1 MSEEKTTIEE
11 QEVLIEDA
19 KSETIQP
26 SDENSMIE
34 EPQVE
39 LSELDKA
46 VQARMGHF
54 TINIS
59 LADLKYI
66 KNVLN
71 NKIEWKGPNEAY
83 LMLMALLSIS
93 NELKDKDS
101 SLNERVAIQLP
112 STTLESI
119 NFFLNRVTGKGEES
133 AHRLFAVSMILRP
146 AMEEI
151 KKLDEVIEKLQSE
164 ENSKPA

>member
-11 QEVLIEDA
+11 QEVLIEDTQ
-19 KSETIQP
+19 SETMP
-26 SDENSMIE
+26 ESEGVVE
-34 EPQVE
+34 EPQAE

-46 VQARMGHF
+46 IQTRMGHF
-54 TINIS
+54 AINIS
-59 LADLKYI
+59 PADLKYV
-66 KNVLN
+66 KNLLN

-93 NELKDKDS
+93 SELKERDS
-101 SLNERVAIQLP
+101 SSSERVQVQLP

-133 AHRLFAVSMILRP
+133 AHRLFAVSMLLRP

-151 KKLDEVIEKLQSE
+151 KKLDEIIEKLQSE
-164 ENSKPA
+164 EK

>member
-1 MSEEKTTIEE
+1 MSEETTNIEE
-11 QEVLIEDA
+11 QEVLIENTQ
-19 KSETIQP
+19 SETMP
-26 SDENSMIE
+26 ESDGVVE
-34 EPQVE
+34 EPQAE

-54 TINIS
+54 AINIS
-59 LADLKYI
+59 PADLKYI
-66 KNVLN
+66 KNLLN

-93 NELKDKDS
+93 SELKERDS
-101 SLNERVAIQLP
+101 SSNERVQVQLP

-133 AHRLFAVSMILRP
+133 AHRLFAVSMLLRP

-151 KKLDEVIEKLQSE
+151 KKLDEIIEKLQSE
-164 ENSKPA
+164 EK

>member
-1 MSEEKTTIEE
+1 MSEETTKIEE
-11 QEVLIEDA
+11 QEMVIEA
-19 KSETIQP
+19 TQSEATQEDQVEQSP
-26 SDENSMIE
+26 E
-34 EPQVE
+34 VE

-59 LADLKYI
+59 PADLKYI
-66 KNVLN
+66 KNLLN

-83 LMLMALLSIS
+83 LMLMAVLSIS
-93 NELKDKDS
+93 AELKDRNTS
-101 SLNERVAIQLP
+101 SVERTQIQLP

-133 AHRLFAVSMILRP
+133 AHKLFAISMVLRP

-151 KKLDEVIEKLQSE
+151 KKLDETIEILQSE
-164 ENSKPA
+164 EK

>member
-1 MSEEKTTIEE
+1 MSEETTKIEE
-11 QEVLIEDA
+11 QEMVIEDTQ
-19 KSETIQP
+19 SESTQEDQVEQSP
-26 SDENSMIE
+26 E
-34 EPQVE
+34 VE

-59 LADLKYI
+59 PADLKYI
-66 KNVLN
+66 KNLLN

-83 LMLMALLSIS
+83 LMLMAVLSIS
-93 NELKDKDS
+93 AELK
-101 SLNERVAIQLP
+101 ERDTTSVERTQIQLP

-133 AHRLFAVSMILRP
+133 AHKLFAISMLLRP

-151 KKLDEVIEKLQSE
+151 KKLDETIEKLQSE
-164 ENSKPA
+164 EK

>member
-11 QEVLIEDA
+11 QEVLIEDTQ
-19 KSETIQP
+19 SETMP
-26 SDENSMIE
+26 ESDGVVE
-34 EPQVE
+34 EPQAE

-54 TINIS
+54 AINIS
-59 LADLKYI
+59 PADLKYV
-66 KNVLN
+66 KNLLN

-93 NELKDKDS
+93 SELKERDS
-101 SLNERVAIQLP
+101 SSNERVQVQLP

-133 AHRLFAVSMILRP
+133 AHRLFAVSMLLRP

-151 KKLDEVIEKLQSE
+151 KKLDELIEKLQSE
-164 ENSKPA
+164 EK

>member
-1 MSEEKTTIEE
+1 MSEEKTQIEE
-11 QEVLIEDA
+11 QEVLIEDTQ
-19 KSETIQP
+19 SETIP
-26 SDENSMIE
+26 ETDGVVE
-34 EPQVE
+34 EPQAE

-46 VQARMGHF
+46 VQTRMGHF

-59 LADLKYI
+59 PADLKYV
-66 KNVLN
+66 KNLLN

-93 NELKDKDS
+93 SELKERDS
-101 SLNERVAIQLP
+101 SSNERVQVQLP

-133 AHRLFAVSMILRP
+133 AHRLFAVSMLLRP

-151 KKLDEVIEKLQSE
+151 KKLDEIIEKLQSE
-164 ENSKPA
+164 EK

>member
-11 QEVLIEDA
+11 QEVLIEDVQ
-19 KSETIQP
+19 SELVQE
-26 SDENSMIE
+26 SE
-34 EPQVE
+34 ETDQSPEVD

-59 LADLKYI
+59 PVDLKYI
-66 KNVLN
+66 KNLLN

-83 LMLMALLSIS
+83 LMLMAVLSIS
-93 NELKDKDS
+93 AELKDRDTS
-101 SLNERVAIQLP
+101 SVERTQIQLP

-133 AHRLFAVSMILRP
+133 AHKLFAISMLLRP

-151 KKLDEVIEKLQSE
+151 KKLDETIEKLQSE
-164 ENSKPA
+164 EK

>member
-1 MSEEKTTIEE
+1 MSEETTQIEE
-11 QEVLIEDA
+11 QEVSIEDTQ
-19 KSETIQP
+19 SETMP
-26 SDENSMIE
+26 EMDGMVE
-34 EPQVE
+34 EPQAE

-59 LADLKYI
+59 PADLKYV
-66 KNVLN
+66 KNLLN

-93 NELKDKDS
+93 SELKERDS
-101 SLNERVAIQLP
+101 SSNERVQVQLP

-133 AHRLFAVSMILRP
+133 AHRLFAVSMLLRP

-151 KKLDEVIEKLQSE
+151 KKLDELIEKLQSE
-164 ENSKPA
+164 EK

>member
-1 MSEEKTTIEE
+1 MSEEKTNIEE
-11 QEVLIEDA
+11 QEVSVIDA
-19 KSETIQP
+19 QPETIQD
-26 SDENSMIE
+26 SDESSPDQSPE
-34 EPQVE
+34 EE

-54 TINIS
+54 PINIS
-59 LADLKYI
+59 PADLKYV
-66 KNVLN
+66 KNLLN

-93 NELKDKDS
+93 SELKERDS
-101 SLNERVAIQLP
+101 SSNERVSIHLP

-133 AHRLFAVSMILRP
+133 AHRLFAVSMLLRP
-146 AMEEI
+146 AMEQI
-151 KKLDEVIEKLQSE
+151 KELDELIEKLQSE
-164 ENSKPA
+164 EK

>member
-11 QEVLIEDA
+11 QEVLIEDTQ
-19 KSETIQP
+19 SETMPEMDGIV
-26 SDENSMIE
+26 E
-34 EPQVE
+34 EPQAE

-59 LADLKYI
+59 PSDLKYI
-66 KNVLN
+66 KNLLN

-93 NELKDKDS
+93 SELKERDS
-101 SLNERVAIQLP
+101 SSSERVQVQLP

-133 AHRLFAVSMILRP
+133 AHRLFAVSMLLRP

-151 KKLDEVIEKLQSE
+151 KKLDELIEKLQSE
-164 ENSKPA
+164 EK

>member
-1 MSEEKTTIEE
+1 MSEETTQIEE
-11 QEVLIEDA
+11 QEVLVEDTQ
-19 KSETIQP
+19 SETMP
-26 SDENSMIE
+26 ESEGVVE
-34 EPQVE
+34 EPQAE

-54 TINIS
+54 AINIS
-59 LADLKYI
+59 PADLKYV
-66 KNVLN
+66 KNLLN

-93 NELKDKDS
+93 SELKERDS
-101 SLNERVAIQLP
+101 SSNDRVQVQLP

-133 AHRLFAVSMILRP
+133 AHRLFAVSMLLRP

-151 KKLDEVIEKLQSE
+151 KKLDETIEKLQSE
-164 ENSKPA
+164 EK

>member
-1 MSEEKTTIEE
+1 MSEETTNIEE
-11 QEVLIEDA
+11 QEVLIEDTQ
-19 KSETIQP
+19 SETMP
-26 SDENSMIE
+26 ESDGVVE
-34 EPQVE
+34 EPQAE

-46 VQARMGHF
+46 IQARMGHF
-54 TINIS
+54 AINIS
-59 LADLKYI
+59 PADLKYV
-66 KNVLN
+66 KNLLN

-93 NELKDKDS
+93 SELKERDS
-101 SLNERVAIQLP
+101 SSNDRVQVQLP

-133 AHRLFAVSMILRP
+133 AHRLFAVSMLLRP

-151 KKLDEVIEKLQSE
+151 KKLDEIIEKLQSE
-164 ENSKPA
+164 EK

>member
-11 QEVLIEDA
+11 QEVLIEDTQ
-19 KSETIQP
+19 SETMP
-26 SDENSMIE
+26 ETDGVVE
-34 EPQVE
+34 EPQAE

-46 VQARMGHF
+46 VQSRMGHF
-54 TINIS
+54 AINIS
-59 LADLKYI
+59 PADLKYV
-66 KNVLN
+66 KNLLN

-93 NELKDKDS
+93 SELKERES
-101 SLNERVAIQLP
+101 SSTERVQIQLP

-133 AHRLFAVSMILRP
+133 AHRLFAVSMLLRP

-151 KKLDEVIEKLQSE
+151 KKLDELIEKLQSE
-164 ENSKPA
+164 EK

>member
-1 MSEEKTTIEE
+1 MSEETTNIEE
-11 QEVLIEDA
+11 QEVLIENTQ
-19 KSETIQP
+19 SETMP
-26 SDENSMIE
+26 ESEGVVE
-34 EPQVE
+34 EPQAE

-46 VQARMGHF
+46 IQARMGHLA
-54 TINIS
+54 INIS
-59 LADLKYI
+59 PADLKYI
-66 KNVLN
+66 KNLLN

-93 NELKDKDS
+93 SELKERDS
-101 SLNERVAIQLP
+101 SSNDRVQVQLP

-133 AHRLFAVSMILRP
+133 AHRLFAVSMLLRP

-151 KKLDEVIEKLQSE
+151 KKLDEIIEKLQSE
-164 ENSKPA
+164 EK

>member
-11 QEVLIEDA
+11 QEVLIEDTQ
-19 KSETIQP
+19 SETMP
-26 SDENSMIE
+26 ESEGVVE
-34 EPQVE
+34 EPQAE

-54 TINIS
+54 AINIS
-59 LADLKYI
+59 PADLKYI
-66 KNVLN
+66 KNLLN

-93 NELKDKDS
+93 SELKERDS
-101 SLNERVAIQLP
+101 SANERVQVQLP

-133 AHRLFAVSMILRP
+133 AHRLFAVSMLLRP

-151 KKLDEVIEKLQSE
+151 KKLDELIEKLQSE
-164 ENSKPA
+164 EK